1 MAGKF
6 FVALID
12 KQSLLVK
19 RFWVHAILSHINFK
33 QMASFRCQFNL
44 SVAIAF
50 AQYGQHFSMGI
61 KVIQIQGCQFTGAH
75 AGVIK
80 QLQDTIIAQSLG
92 FFEINGVEYFINFIG
107 V

>member
-1 MAGKF
+1 MAGEL

-12 KQSLLVK
+12 KQALLVK
-19 RFWVHAILSHINFK
+19 WFWVYAILSHIDLK
-33 QMASFRCQFNL
+33 QLASFRFQFNL

-50 AQYGQHFSMGI
+50 AQYGQRFSLGLKI
-61 KVIQIQGCQFTGAH
+61 IQIQGCQFTGAH

-80 QLQDTIIAQSLG
+80 QLQDTIITQSLG
-92 FFEINGVEYFINFIG
+92 LFEINGVECFINFIG

>member
-6 FVALID
+6 FFALID
-12 KQSLLVK
+12 KQALLVE
-19 RFWVHAILSHINFK
+19 RFWVYAILSDIDFK
-33 QMASFRCQFNL
+33 QSASYWCQLNL
-44 SVAIAF
+44 SIAIAF
-50 AQYGQHFSMGI
+50 AQYGQQFSLGI
-61 KVIQIQGCQFTGAH
+61 KVIQIQGCQFTGTH

-92 FFEINGVEYFINFIG
+92 FFQINGVEEIINFIG